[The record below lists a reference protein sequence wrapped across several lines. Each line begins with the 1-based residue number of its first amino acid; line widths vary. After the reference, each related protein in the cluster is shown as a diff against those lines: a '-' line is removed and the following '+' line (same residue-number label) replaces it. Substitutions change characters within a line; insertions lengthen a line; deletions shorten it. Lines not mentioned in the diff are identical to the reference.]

1 MGFRASGMR
10 LARVP
15 PTKGKRIMFGML
27 AMPLIGQMIS
37 GALGGLFGGQGAQ
50 GGHGCHGHHH
60 HHGDRNLREAAQ
72 DFRQAREDYR
82 DAQQDFRR
90 GDIIGGLE
98 NLAEAREHYQDGLS
112 HLSGGRG
119 WI

>member
-1 MGFRASGMR
+1 
-10 LARVP
+10 
-15 PTKGKRIMFGML
+15 MFGLL
-27 AMPLIGQMIS
+27 AMPMIGQMLGS
-37 GALGGLFGGQGAQ
+37 ALGGLFGGAQ

-112 HLSGGRG
+112 HLGGGRG

>member
-1 MGFRASGMR
+1 
-10 LARVP
+10 
-15 PTKGKRIMFGML
+15 MFGLL
-27 AMPLIGQMIS
+27 AAPFIS
-37 GALGGLFGGQGAQ
+37 NMVGNMLGGLFNQGNQ
-50 GGHGCHGHHH
+50 GGYGCHGHHH
-60 HHGDRNLREAAQ
+60 HHGHNNLREAAQ
-72 DFRQAREDYR
+72 DFRMAREDYR

>member
-1 MGFRASGMR
+1 
-10 LARVP
+10 
-15 PTKGKRIMFGML
+15 MFGLAGL
-27 AMPLIGQMIS
+27 AMPFIGQMLG

-60 HHGDRNLREAAQ
+60 HSHNNNLREAAQ

-112 HLSGGRG
+112 HLNGGRG